1 MTVQEI
7 ADEEEF
13 TRLTAPYRRELLALC
28 YSMLGSVHDAE
39 DLVQETYLRAWR
51 SFGGFEGRSS
61 VRGWLYRIA
70 TNRCLTALEGRD
82 RRPMPSGLGDPAE
95 DPGTELVAAAPG
107 TAWLQPF
114 PDDPAAVVAL
124 RDGVRLALVAAM
136 QHLSPRQR
144 TVLILRD
151 VLAWRAAE
159 VAEMLDMTSTAVNSA
174 LQHARTRLAR
184 VAAVEDDDL
193 TEPAEPDRRALLGR
207 YITAFENADVAG
219 LVAVL
224 REDAVLE
231 MPPFLTWFAGRSAVI
246 GFLERMCLTAPGR
259 FRLIP
264 ITANG
269 QPAAAAYVRE
279 AGGVHRAHAI
289 QVLGVHATGIARIDT
304 FLDPGLFPAFGL
316 PATYP
321 A

>member
-7 ADEEEF
+7 VDEEEF
-13 TRLTAPYRRELLALC
+13 TRLTDPYRRELLALC

-61 VRGWLYRIA
+61 VRNWLYRIA

-82 RRPMPSGLGDPAE
+82 RRPMPSGLGGPAE
-95 DPGTELVAAAPG
+95 DPETELVGAAPG
-107 TAWLQPF
+107 TPWLQPF

-159 VAEMLDMTSTAVNSA
+159 VAEVLDMSSTAVNSA

-184 VAAVEDDDL
+184 VAAVEDDL

-207 YITAFENADVAG
+207 YVTAFEKADVAG
-219 LVAVL
+219 LVALL

-231 MPPFLTWFAGRSAVI
+231 MPPFLTWFAGRAAVI
-246 GFLERMCLTAPGR
+246 GFLERACLTAPGH

-269 QPAAAAYVRE
+269 QPAAAAYERE
-279 AGGVHRAHAI
+279 ADGVYRAHAI
-289 QVLGVHATGIARIDT
+289 QVLGIRMTGISRIDT

>member
-7 ADEEEF
+7 DGEF
-13 TRLTAPYRRELLALC
+13 VRLTDPYRRELLAYC
-28 YSMLGSVHDAE
+28 YSMVGSVEDAE

-51 SFGGFEGRSS
+51 SFAGFEGRSS
-61 VRGWLYRIA
+61 LRTWLYRIA

-82 RRPMPSGLGDPAE
+82 RRPMPSGLGGPAE
-95 DPGTELVAAAPG
+95 DPRTEPAGAEPG
-107 TAWLQPF
+107 TLWLQPF
-114 PDDPAAVVAL
+114 PDDPAMVVAR

-136 QHLSPRQR
+136 QYLSARQR

-159 VAEMLDMTSTAVNSA
+159 VAEVLGVSSTAVHSA
-174 LQHARTRLAR
+174 LQHARARLAR
-184 VAAVEDDDL
+184 AGAVEDEVG
-193 TEPAEPDRRALLGR
+193 EPAEPDRRALLGR

-219 LVAVL
+219 LVALL

-231 MPPFLTWFAGRSAVI
+231 MPPFLTWFAGRTAVV
-246 GFLERMCLTAPGR
+246 GFLRRRCLTRA
-259 FRLIP
+259 FRLVP

-279 AGGVHRAHAI
+279 ADGVHRAHGI
-289 QVLGVHATGIARIDT
+289 QVLTIRTGGIARIDT
-304 FLDPGLFPAFGL
+304 FLDPALFPAFGL
-316 PATYP
+316 PVTYP
-321 A
+321 G